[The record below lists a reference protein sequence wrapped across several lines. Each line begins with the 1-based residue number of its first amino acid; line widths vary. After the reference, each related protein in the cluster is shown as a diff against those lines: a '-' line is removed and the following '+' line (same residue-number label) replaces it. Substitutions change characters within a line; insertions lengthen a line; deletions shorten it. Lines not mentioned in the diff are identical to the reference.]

1 MRSGDEMN
9 RHAAAVVVA
18 LSIVL
23 SGVPASAH
31 RLDEYLQAMR
41 VDVRADGIVVEL
53 DLTPGANLA
62 ADIIAALDRNGDGEI
77 GQDEADSH
85 VTGVLNSLDVKID
98 GRSAALTK
106 TRQDF
111 PALEELLDGAAVIRL
126 MFVADIEHAGG
137 THHLVVRNGYRPDV
151 GVYLANA
158 LHPGSGAITIGRQVR
173 DPQQRTLSIE
183 YTVARLA
190 LTRAA
195 VSWTALAAV
204 LIGVSAWRR
213 RPHGLDW

>member
-1 MRSGDEMN
+1 MN

-18 LSIVL
+18 GSIVL
-23 SGVPASAH
+23 AGAPASAH

-41 VDVRADGIVVEL
+41 VDVRTDGIVVEL

-77 GQDEADSH
+77 GPDEADSH
-85 VTGVLNSLDVKID
+85 ATGVLNSLDVQID

-111 PALEELLDGAAVIRL
+111 PALEELRDGAGVIRL
-126 MFVADIEHAGG
+126 MFVADIEQAGG
-137 THHLVVRNGYRPDV
+137 THHLIVRNGYRPDV

-158 LHPGSGAITIGRQVR
+158 LQPSSGSITIGRQVR
-173 DPQQRTLSIE
+173 NRQQRTLSIE

-204 LIGVSAWRR
+204 LFAVSAWRR
-213 RPHGLDW
+213 RRMD